1 MSVKLKPASLLE
13 GLDLEG
19 QYPVLPVVYVCMSH
33 TLTDLQVADLHAR
46 FGVLVSFCHDGETDT
61 ALEEK
66 QVSIVLASPAL
77 KAKTS
82 AISGLATLAEVQ
94 ELAKEMVA
102 EAIEAGASYFV
113 CMGEPTLAMWA
124 NIYAGGEALSLG
136 SYCDCGAS
144 YPQCGCAI
152 GGTMTCL
159 ASTTER
165 SSVDTPQ
172 PDGSIKTVA
181 TFKHCAWRAIF

>member
-1 MSVKLKPASLLE
+1 MDYELATHDDGTQE
-13 GLDLEG
+13 
-19 QYPVLPVVYVCMSH
+19 
-33 TLTDLQVADLHAR
+33 QVTCRKAT
-46 FGVLVSFCHDGETDT
+46 V
-61 ALEEK
+61 
-66 QVSIVLASPAL
+66 VLASPAL
-77 KAKTS
+77 KVKTS

-94 ELAKEMVA
+94 ELAKEVVA

-124 NIYAGGEALSLG
+124 NLYAGGEALSL
-136 SYCDCGAS
+136 SSHCDCGAS

-172 PDGSIKTVA
+172 PDGSIKTTA
-181 TFKHCAWRAIF
+181 TFKHCAWRSMF